1 MPAPSRALASSAA
14 ISATAAVLAA
24 RASSRPA
31 RIAFGATAGIA
42 GAVAANEA
50 AGKPVPFLRWSFLR
64 LMVGMKHLLKEWQVG
79 DGREEAL
86 AAYVEE
92 HARAGDIDDV
102 IRVIDEFS
110 RQRSI
115 LINVG
120 DEKGEILDAA
130 IRTAAPK
137 RLLELGTYCG
147 YGSLR
152 MARAAGPGAHVHT
165 VEVAEANA
173 AVARRVHAHAGAGD
187 RITVVVG
194 SIADDK
200 TVRELAESGFAG
212 GGLDL
217 VFLDH
222 AKEAYVAD
230 LQRIVAE
237 GWLHPGSV
245 AVADNVGFPGAP
257 EYRALM
263 RDAEGTTWRT
273 TEHKTH
279 VEYQSVIKDLVLES
293 TYLG

>member
-1 MPAPSRALASSAA
+1 MPAPTRAMVSSAA
-14 ISATAAVLAA
+14 LSATAAVLAA
-24 RASSRPA
+24 RTQNRPA
-31 RIAFGATAGIA
+31 RIALGAAAGLA

-64 LMVGMKHLLKEWQVG
+64 FMVGMKHVLTEWQVG

-92 HARAGDIDDV
+92 HARPGDIDDA
-102 IRVIDEFS
+102 IRAIDEFAW
-110 RQRSI
+110 RRSI
-115 LINVG
+115 LMNVG

-130 IRTAAPK
+130 IRAAQPE

-165 VEVAEANA
+165 VELAEANA
-173 AVARRVHAHAGAGD
+173 AVARRVHAHAGVSD

-194 SIADDK
+194 TIGDDK
-200 TVRELAESGFAG
+200 TVRELAESGLAG

-230 LQRIVAE
+230 LERIVAE

-257 EYRALM
+257 AYRALM
-263 RDAEGTTWRT
+263 REAEGRTWRT
-273 TEHKTH
+273 TEHETH